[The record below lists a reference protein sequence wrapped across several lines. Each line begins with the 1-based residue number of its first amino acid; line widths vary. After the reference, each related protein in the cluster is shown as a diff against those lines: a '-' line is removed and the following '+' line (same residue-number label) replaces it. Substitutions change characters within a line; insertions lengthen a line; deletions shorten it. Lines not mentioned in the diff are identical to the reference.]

1 LPQVDHLLTQRR
13 FIFLTLL
20 LICSLTLAGLGCC
33 ANRSKAQP
41 PTPVCLAETTFNHLP
56 QIEFAARQPLR
67 LGDVDEPIWG
77 SPVGDQTPLLQRNLT
92 MEHCRILAAQSATL
106 ANQLESH
113 RDRLACRLCAGH
125 PLLVALT
132 NQARHER
139 NEHIAK
145 AQESFLNLS
154 EIYAQQ
160 PIVTESRNVLAAAK
174 QSIARFRESQ
184 IEIPGDE
191 AEIDR
196 QDLNVE
202 QQEAELI
209 FNQKRLQTALAF
221 LLQLD
226 PNDERPIWTQ
236 LDSPSRDTLPDLDE
250 AVATALVNRGDL
262 KALETLA
269 SANQET
275 SADLFSSPIGAA
287 NPLLLAGPSLPG
299 PAKWWQC
306 TLKDEI
312 ECLKQTESV
321 ERRRQLA
328 ALAVEK
334 RRAIEVEVRD
344 VYYSL
349 VRHHELSELK
359 YQELES
365 LNDSIEA
372 AEKAKDERPVDFASY
387 QERRL
392 RLLKLTSEFLHERF
406 SIEQDYV
413 RLAKAVGGLAE

>member
-1 LPQVDHLLTQRR
+1 
-13 FIFLTLL
+13 
-20 LICSLTLAGLGCC
+20 
-33 ANRSKAQP
+33 
-41 PTPVCLAETTFNHLP
+41 
-56 QIEFAARQPLR
+56 
-67 LGDVDEPIWG
+67 
-77 SPVGDQTPLLQRNLT
+77 
-92 MEHCRILAAQSATL
+92 MEHCRLMAAQSATL

-132 NQARHER
+132 YQARHER

-145 AQESFLNLS
+145 AQESFLNLA

-160 PIVTESRNVLAAAK
+160 PIVAESRNVLAAAK
-174 QSIARFRESQ
+174 QSIARFRENQ

-191 AEIDR
+191 AELDR

-202 QQEAELI
+202 QQEAELL
-209 FNQKRLQTALAF
+209 FNQRRLQTALAF
-221 LLQLD
+221 LLKLEL
-226 PNDERPIWTQ
+226 NDERPIWTQ
-236 LDSPSRDTLPDLDE
+236 LDTPSRDTLPDLNE
-250 AVATALVNRGDL
+250 AITTALVNRGDL

-269 SANQET
+269 SANQEK
-275 SADLFSSPIGAA
+275 SADLFNSPIGAA

-306 TLKDEI
+306 ALKDEI
-312 ECLKQTESV
+312 ECLKQSESV

-328 ALAVEK
+328 ALAAEK